1 MGDGNLIDSMG
12 IHLRKL
18 DWRNLLKSE
27 SGYAGEVD
35 ADHRIERKLRWQLSY
50 KGGGSDS
57 AFET

>member
-18 DWRNLLKSE
+18 DWRNLPKSE

-35 ADHRIERKLRWQLSY
+35 ADHRIERIEP
-50 KGGGSDS
+50 D
-57 AFET
+57 